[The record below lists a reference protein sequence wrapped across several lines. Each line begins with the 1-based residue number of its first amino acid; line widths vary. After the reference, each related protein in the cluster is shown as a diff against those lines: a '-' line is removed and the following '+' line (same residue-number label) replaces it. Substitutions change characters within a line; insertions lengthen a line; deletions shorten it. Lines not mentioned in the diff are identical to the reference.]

1 MNYGFVK
8 VAAAVPEVHVADPK
22 YNVQQI
28 ESLVIQA
35 EGRGVE
41 IICLPELSLTGY
53 SCGDLFSQQLLLDEA
68 ELALIHLMNFSRS
81 LDIISIVHKAEEIPS
96 RGNFV

>member
-68 ELALIHLMNFSRS
+68 ELALI
-81 LDIISIVHKAEEIPS
+81 AEKCREYGVRRDNGLPL
-96 RGNFV
+96 RHGKNRRRRC

>member
-41 IICLPELSLTGY
+41 IIYYCLHDTRI
-53 SCGDLFSQQLLLDEA
+53 LLP
-68 ELALIHLMNFSRS
+68 H
-81 LDIISIVHKAEEIPS
+81 IISKPA
-96 RGNFV
+96 